1 MSLISLRN
9 VTWNYAGSEEPA
21 LKEIN
26 LEVERGEAVLITGP
40 AGAGKTSLCYCL
52 NGLIPNFFP
61 GYLSGEMEID
71 GHDPRWE
78 EIADFSRI
86 VGMVLED
93 YSAQLLQPTVIDDV
107 AFALENF
114 GMEPDEI
121 DARIRRAIDTV
132 GLEGLEQRNPHTL
145 SGGQQQLCA
154 MASVIALAPE
164 IYVLDEPISALD
176 PIGGEMV
183 STFLRD
189 LIQKR
194 ENTFVIV
201 EQRIEEFI
209 PWVDRMVVMHE
220 GRILADGP
228 PFELLNDQDGWEL
241 IRKAGV
247 NLPQL
252 SLLANALKGRVD
264 SDGRLQSL
272 DPLDLPQEFLE
283 ALVERVRSSPR
294 RFRSRRRSTGNGGAE
309 PVVRVENLW
318 HVYEGGVLALR
329 DVSLTVQPG
338 EFLAIVGQN
347 GSGKTT
353 LLKHINAL
361 LKPTKGRVEVEGID
375 TSRSDPS
382 TLSRMVGLVFQH
394 PDRQLFKLSVKDEVE
409 FGMKRLGMTKE
420 ERAERAVEILRLV
433 GLEHAV
439 ESPSFSLS
447 LGERKR
453 LALAAALSTDPR
465 ILMVD
470 EPTTGQDLTMKLE
483 IMALLE
489 KLNDAGKT
497 VILVTHDMDIV
508 ARYAKRVV
516 VMAEGQ
522 ILADGTTRDIMQR
535 EDVLSTTHLKAPPIV
550 ALSTLL
556 SKKSGVPVS
565 MLTVEE
571 MVSIL
576 D

>member
-1 MSLISLRN
+1 MSVISLRN
-9 VTWNYAGSEEPA
+9 VTWTYAGSSRPA
-21 LKEIN
+21 LEEIN
-26 LEVERGEAVLITGP
+26 LEVERGEAILITGP

-61 GYLSGEMEID
+61 GYLSGQMRVD
-71 GHDPRWE
+71 GHDPTRE
-78 EIADFSRI
+78 EIADLSRI

-93 YSAQLLQPTVIDDV
+93 YSSQLLQPSVIDDV

-114 GMEPDEI
+114 GMDPQEI
-121 DARIRRAIDTV
+121 DERVTKAIETV
-132 GLEGLEQRNPHTL
+132 GLKGLEQRNPHTL

-154 MASVIALAPE
+154 MASVIALAPD

-183 STFLRD
+183 SSFLRN
-189 LIQKR
+189 LIQRR

-209 PWVDRMVVMHE
+209 PWVDRMVVLHR

-228 PFELLNDQDGWEL
+228 PFELLNDQERWDTIKE
-241 IRKAGV
+241 AGV

-252 SLLANALKGRVD
+252 SLLANELKGRLEWN
-264 SDGRLQSL
+264 GKLESL
-272 DPLDLPQEFLE
+272 DPADLPVEILE
-283 ALVERVRSSPR
+283 ALAERMKRVAKRSRKKRSSR
-294 RFRSRRRSTGNGGAE
+294 NTASE
-309 PVVRVENLW
+309 PLVKVENLW

-329 DVSLTVQPG
+329 DVSLTIQPG

-361 LKPTKGRVEVEGID
+361 LRPTKGRVEVEGID
-375 TSRSDPS
+375 TARSDPS
-382 TLSRMVGLVFQH
+382 TLSRIVGLVFQH
-394 PDRQLFKLSVKDEVE
+394 PDRQLFKLGVEDEVE
-409 FGMKRLGMTKE
+409 FGMKRLGLSKE
-420 ERAERAVEILRLV
+420 ERAERVLEILKLV
-433 GLEHAV
+433 GLDHAV
-439 ESPSFSLS
+439 DSPSFSLS

-453 LALAAALSTDPR
+453 LALAAALSTDPK

-483 IMALLE
+483 IMVLLE
-489 KLNDAGKT
+489 KLNKAGKT
-497 VILVTHDMDIV
+497 IILVTHDMDIV
-508 ARYAKRVV
+508 AQYAKRVV
-516 VMAEGQ
+516 VMADGQ
-522 ILADGTTRDIMQR
+522 VLADGPTREVMQM
-535 EDVLSTTHLKAPPIV
+535 EDVLSSTHLKAPPIV
-550 ALSTLL
+550 ALSGLL

-565 MLTVEE
+565 LLTVDEV
-571 MVSIL
+571 VSL
-576 D
+576 FE